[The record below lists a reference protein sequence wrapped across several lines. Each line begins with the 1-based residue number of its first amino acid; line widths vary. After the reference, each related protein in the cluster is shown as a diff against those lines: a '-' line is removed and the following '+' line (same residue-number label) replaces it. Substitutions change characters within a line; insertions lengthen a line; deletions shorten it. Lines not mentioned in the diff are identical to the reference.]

1 MEVNK
6 LNLVLMGTNK
16 DVIDK
21 QGTLLS
27 ALDIIKNEVVCQSII
42 DAVSKYMADENTIV
56 ILNLSANGLQE
67 LKFLEVLP
75 NKKSSMII
83 IGEQGNVELLTQALR
98 AGVKDFI
105 DEKEYEAKLLGVAS
119 NVIKHVTHNF
129 NDKNVGHLNVFITA
143 RGGSGASFV
152 ASNVA
157 YLISKEKEQKVALV
171 DLDLQFGSIG
181 LNFNMMPKYT
191 LADAVKSID
200 ELDNVSLEAYML
212 KYNDNLSL
220 LLPSASEILLHGD
233 ISISKLESLLV
244 LLKVNFNQI
253 VIDMPRIIDPM
264 FSMVM
269 ERADH
274 ITLVVQQSLA
284 QYRDALRLVKIINKD
299 LEISLDKIVIVIN
312 RYDPKS
318 SFRIAD
324 LKSLINH
331 DKIYTIASDYE
342 RVENAS
348 NLGVPLCDSSGN
360 SKIAKDL
367 KKLAQVLEGDDF
379 KKSKKSIFRFFG
391 FK

>member
-21 QGTLLS
+21 QRTLLS

-56 ILNLSANGLQE
+56 ILNLSANGLHE

-105 DEKEYEAKLLGVAS
+105 DEKEYEDKLLGVTS
-119 NVIKHVTHNF
+119 NVIKNVTHNF
-129 NDKNVGHLNVFITA
+129 NNRKVGQLNVFITA

-157 YLISKEKEQKVALV
+157 NLLSKEKEQKVALV

-191 LADAVKSID
+191 LADAVKAID

-220 LLPSASEILLHGD
+220 LLPSTSEILLHGD
-233 ISISKLESLLV
+233 ISPSKLESLLA

-253 VIDMPRIIDPM
+253 VIDMPRLIDPS

-318 SFRIAD
+318 SFRIED

-342 RVENAS
+342 QVENAS
-348 NLGVPLCDSSGN
+348 NLGVPLSESSGS
-360 SKIAKDL
+360 SKIVKDL
-367 KKLAQVLEGDDF
+367 KKLAQVLSEVDF